1 MSTETKTTSRPVSRP
16 QETPK
21 AKAKPRETVRAPE
34 LKSYRISDWA
44 SI

>member
-1 MSTETKTTSRPVSRP
+1 MSTETKPTSRPVSRP

-21 AKAKPRETVRAPE
+21 AKAKSQDTSRKNETT
-34 LKSYRISDWA
+34 SYRISDWA